1 MECHPHERGH
11 IHDTFISTWG
21 SGEKVRRSLHQR
33 MNETVFRDIPA
44 LMHNIERI
52 SRHMLEKQ
60 GAADSLDG
68 FHVLDL
74 VPTRE
79 GKSYLPTS
87 SGPWRT
93 YHYIENS
100 TSYDVC
106 SSEERAFE
114 AARAFGWFQAQL
126 VDLKA
131 GELKET
137 LPRFFS
143 PPHRLTQFDK
153 ALAGDVAGRA
163 GSCVAEIRFIED
175 RRNTVRVL
183 QEELEAGSMPTRIVH
198 GDTKLNNI
206 LFDNTTGVAKSIV
219 DLDTCMPAWSL
230 YDFGDLVPTR
240 EGNSYLST
248 SSGPWRTYHYI
259 ENSTSYDVCSS
270 EDRAFEAARAFGWFQ
285 AQLVDLEAGELKE
298 TLPRF
303 FSPPHRL
310 AQFDE
315 ALAGDATGRAGS
327 CVAEIRF
334 VEDRRNTVRVVEDE
348 LEAGS
353 MPTRIVHGDT
363 KLNNILFDNTTGV
376 AKSIVDLDTCMP
388 AWSLYDFGD
397 LVRFTAATSRE
408 DEKDL
413 EKVGTDFRLYRA
425 LVNGYLEK
433 AREFLTPREIEL
445 MPYAA
450 RLVTFTIGLRFLTD
464 YLNGDVYFKTER
476 TAQNLDRAR
485 VQFKM
490 VEGMEQREED
500 MVVH

>member
-1 MECHPHERGH
+1 VLNRLSTDAVRSALQGFQIQGEFVECHPHERGH

-21 SGEKVRRSLHQR
+21 SGEKVRRYLHQR

-74 VPTRE
+74 VPTTE
-79 GKSYLPTS
+79 GKSYLCTS

-100 TSYDVC
+100 TSYDIC

-153 ALAGDVAGRA
+153 ALAGDPSGRA
-163 GSCVAEIRFIED
+163 GSCVAEIRFVEE
-175 RRNTVRVL
+175 RRNTVQIVE
-183 QEELEAGSMPTRIVH
+183 QELEAGSIPTRIVH

-206 LFDNTTGVAKSIV
+206 LFDNA
-219 DLDTCMPAWSL
+219 
-230 YDFGDLVPTR
+230 
-240 EGNSYLST
+240 
-248 SSGPWRTYHYI
+248 
-259 ENSTSYDVCSS
+259 
-270 EDRAFEAARAFGWFQ
+270 
-285 AQLVDLEAGELKE
+285 
-298 TLPRF
+298 
-303 FSPPHRL
+303 
-310 AQFDE
+310 
-315 ALAGDATGRAGS
+315 
-327 CVAEIRF
+327 
-334 VEDRRNTVRVVEDE
+334 
-348 LEAGS
+348 
-353 MPTRIVHGDT
+353 
-363 KLNNILFDNTTGV
+363 TGV

-397 LVRFTAATSRE
+397 LVRFTAATSGE
-408 DEKDL
+408 DERDL

-425 LVNGYLEK
+425 LVNGYLEN

-464 YLNGDVYFKTER
+464 YLDGDIYFKTER

-500 MVVH
+500 MVVR